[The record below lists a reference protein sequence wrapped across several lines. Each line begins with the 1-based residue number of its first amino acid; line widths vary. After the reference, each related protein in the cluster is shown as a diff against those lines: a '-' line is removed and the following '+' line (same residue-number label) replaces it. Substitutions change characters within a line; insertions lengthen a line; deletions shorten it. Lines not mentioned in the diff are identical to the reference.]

1 VLLDVVERA
10 DMLQDLIGT
19 ADLVVSLLPST
30 LHYLVA
36 EACIN
41 AGVHLVTAS
50 YCTDELKDMH
60 DRYMIAIYIH
70 LLCGVRSTEDRNR
83 SIETSGRI
91 QLTLYLI
98 NCGPVEIYYRRMDV
112 YSWRYTKVKK

>member
-1 VLLDVVERA
+1 VLLDVVERP

-19 ADLVVSLLPST
+19 ADLVVSLLPNT

-50 YCTDELKDMH
+50 YCTNELKEMH
-60 DRYMIAIYIH
+60 DRYVTD
-70 LLCGVRSTEDRNR
+70 LCKNLFYTVRWDYGKKRKT
-83 SIETSGRI
+83 
-91 QLTLYLI
+91 
-98 NCGPVEIYYRRMDV
+98 
-112 YSWRYTKVKK
+112 VKN

>member
-1 VLLDVVERA
+1 MLLDVVERA
-10 DMLQDLIGT
+10 DMLQDLIGA
-19 ADLVVSLLPST
+19 ADLVVSLLPSP

-60 DRYMIAIYIH
+60 DRYVTAIYRN
-70 LLCGVRSTEDRNR
+70 LFCGFR
-83 SIETSGRI
+83 
-91 QLTLYLI
+91 
-98 NCGPVEIYYRRMDV
+98 
-112 YSWRYTKVKK
+112 